1 MTGLSLDLT
10 QYLAIIGAAV
20 VFLLFL
26 VALSMFQVF
35 WKRFWG
41 NHDE

>member
-1 MTGLSLDLT
+1 MIDYVL
-10 QYLAIIGAAV
+10 AAV
-20 VFLLFL
+20 AAFL
-26 VALSMFQVF
+26 VFFMFITALSIFQVF